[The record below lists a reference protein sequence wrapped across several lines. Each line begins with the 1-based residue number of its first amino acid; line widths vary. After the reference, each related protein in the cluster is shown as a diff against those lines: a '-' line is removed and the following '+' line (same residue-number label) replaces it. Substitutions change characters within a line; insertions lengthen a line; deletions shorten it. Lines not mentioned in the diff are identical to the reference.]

1 MSFEENHG
9 SSSALRSRVFTV
21 LTAALVLW
29 PVDLIFKDSF
39 SDFPLTLVSRFVV
52 TFPLSAFGEWC
63 FRVLPSAL
71 PVLGLIVATLVI
83 LREHL

>member
-39 SDFPLTLVSRFVV
+39 SASPLTLVIRFVV

-63 FRVLPSAL
+63 LRVLPSAL
-71 PVLGLIVATLVI
+71 PVLGLIVAALVI
-83 LREHL
+83 LREQL